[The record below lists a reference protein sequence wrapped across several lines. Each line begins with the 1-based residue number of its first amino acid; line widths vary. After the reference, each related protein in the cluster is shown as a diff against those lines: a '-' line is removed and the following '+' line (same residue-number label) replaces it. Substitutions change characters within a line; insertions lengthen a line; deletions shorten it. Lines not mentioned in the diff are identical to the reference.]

1 MRAIVK
7 RPYFDDLG
15 LHKPGEVVDVACP
28 SDLVELAEDT
38 ETAEPEEVKAEEPAV
53 PKKVNTVKKPATKKA
68 TKKKG

>member
-15 LHKPGEVVDVACP
+15 LHKVGEVVEVECA
-28 SDLVELAEDT
+28 SDLVELAEET
-38 ETAEPEEVKAEEPAV
+38 ETAEPEEVKAEELAV
-53 PKKVNTVKKPATKKA
+53 PKKANTVKKPATKKA

>member
-15 LHKPGEVVDVACP
+15 LHKPGEIVEVECV
-28 SDLVELAEDT
+28 SDLVELAEET
-38 ETAEPEEVKAEEPAV
+38 ETEEVEEVKAEEPAK
-53 PKKVNTVKKPATKKA
+53 PKQTKTEKKPATKKA

>member
-15 LHKPGEVVDVACP
+15 LHKVGEVVEVECV
-28 SDLVELAEDT
+28 SDLVELAEET
-38 ETAEPEEVKAEEPAV
+38 KTAEPEEVKAEEPAV
-53 PKKVNTVKKPATKKA
+53 PKKANTVKKPATKKA

>member
-15 LHKPGEVVDVACP
+15 LHKVGEVVEVECV
-28 SDLVELAEDT
+28 SDLVELAEET
-38 ETAEPEEVKAEEPAV
+38 KTAEPEEVKVEEPAV
-53 PKKVNTVKKPATKKA
+53 PKKANTVKKPATKKA